1 VRGGWSSLLNSFSNR
16 SRRMPP
22 EKKKPDKVFQKSQPV
37 RTLIFQ
43 KKLAIPVQMVYNNS
57 KYANCRKMD
66 D

>member
-1 VRGGWSSLLNSFSNR
+1 
-16 SRRMPP
+16 MPP